1 MDPADEPLMLR
12 VQAGDEPAFEILV
25 RRYQAPLLR
34 VARSKLGPCA
44 AAEDVVQECFLAV
57 YAGRASF
64 KPQFAFRTWLWT
76 ILLNL
81 CKRHYA
87 RAQRRAMESLHTSD
101 GDCRAEPQTDQT
113 GFDAAIQSEESAR
126 LDAALTQLPE
136 VQADAIRLRFHAELT
151 FDEIAA
157 TMQCSVSGAKQRV
170 RHGLEALA
178 RHLQPVEDRQP

>member
-1 MDPADEPLMLR
+1 MDSADEPLMLR
-12 VQAGDEPAFEILV
+12 VQAGDESAFEELV

-64 KPQFAFRTWLWT
+64 NPRFAFRTWLWT

-87 RAQRRAMESLHTSD
+87 RARRRSLESLQTPD
-101 GDCRAEPQTDQT
+101 GGCPAEPHTEQS
-113 GFDAAIQSEESAR
+113 GYHAAVQSEEAAR
-126 LDAALTQLPE
+126 LDAALAHLPE

-170 RHGLEALA
+170 RHGLEALT
-178 RHLQPVEDRQP
+178 RRLQPVEDRQR

>member
-1 MDPADEPLMLR
+1 MDDSDESLMRR
-12 VQAGDEPAFEILV
+12 VQAGDQSAFERLV
-25 RRYQAPLLR
+25 RMHQGALLR
-34 VARSKLGPCA
+34 VARSKLGPGA

-87 RAQRRAMESLHTSD
+87 RAQRRAMESLQTAD
-101 GDCRAEPQTDQT
+101 GACRAEPQTDLT
-113 GFDAAIQSEESAR
+113 GFHAAVQSEEMAR
-126 LDAALTQLPE
+126 LDAALSHLPE
-136 VQADAIRLRFHAELT
+136 VQADALRLRFHAELT

-157 TMQCSVSGAKQRV
+157 AMQCSVSGAKQRV

-178 RHLQPVEDRQP
+178 RRLQPVEDRQQ